1 MSEGALTK
9 AATAIDKHVGRR
21 VRMRRMLIGMTQE
34 KLGEALGLTFQQVQK
49 YEKGTNRIG
58 ASRLHQIASILGV
71 PVEFFYEG
79 APAIGGKV
87 SASELPASYGSEFL
101 ATPEG
106 VQLMKAFTR
115 IRNER
120 VRRRVIDLL
129 LALGES
135 EQGGDDDEATA
146 AETTRRG
153 RASGRGGPSARG
165 AGRERRV

>member
-79 APAIGGKV
+79 APALGGKA

-120 VRRRVIDLL
+120 IRRRVIDLL
-129 LALGES
+129 LALGDT
-135 EQGGDDDEATA
+135 EQGGDEDEVTIAEA
-146 AETTRRG
+146 ARRG
-153 RASGRGGPSARG
+153 RTSGRGGQGAR
-165 AGRERRV
+165 AGRERRA

>member
-58 ASRLHQIASILGV
+58 ASRLHQIAAILGV

-79 APAIGGKV
+79 APALGGKI
-87 SASELPASYGSEFL
+87 SASDLPASYGSEFL

-120 VRRRVIDLL
+120 IRRRVIDLL
-129 LALGES
+129 LALGEA
-135 EQGGDDDEATA
+135 EQGGDEDEASI
-146 AETTRRG
+146 AEASRRG
-153 RASGRGGPSARG
+153 RSPGRGGHSAR
-165 AGRERRV
+165 AGRERRA

>member
-1 MSEGALTK
+1 MTEAALTK

-58 ASRLHQIASILGV
+58 ASRLHQIGAILGV

-79 APAIGGKV
+79 APSLGGKPG
-87 SASELPASYGSEFL
+87 ATELPASYGSEFL

-115 IRNER
+115 IRNDKI
-120 VRRRVIDLL
+120 RRRVIVLL
-129 LALGES
+129 LALGEAG
-135 EQGGDDDEATA
+135 QGGDDEGEHVL
-146 AETTRRG
+146 AETARRG
-153 RASGRGGPSARG
+153 RSSGRGGQSGRAARSR
-165 AGRERRV
+165 A

>member
-1 MSEGALTK
+1 MSVGAVTK

-58 ASRLHQIASILGV
+58 ASRLHQIAAILGV

-79 APAIGGKV
+79 APAIGGKT
-87 SASELPASYGSEFL
+87 SASDLPASYGSEFL

-120 VRRRVIDLL
+120 IRRRVIDLL
-129 LALGES
+129 VALGDA
-135 EQGGDDDEATA
+135 EQGGDEDEVAITEA
-146 AETTRRG
+146 SRRG
-153 RASGRGGPSARG
+153 RASGRGGQGAR
-165 AGRERRV
+165 AGRERRA

>member
-58 ASRLHQIASILGV
+58 ASRLHQIGSILGV

-79 APAIGGKV
+79 APALGGK

-101 ATPEG
+101 STPEG

-120 VRRRVIDLL
+120 IRRRVIDLL
-129 LALGES
+129 LALGEA
-135 EQGGDDDEATA
+135 EQGGDEDEVTAT
-146 AETTRRG
+146 EGSRRG
-153 RASGRGGPSARG
+153 RSSGRGGPSAR

>member
-1 MSEGALTK
+1 MTK

-58 ASRLHQIASILGV
+58 ASRLHQIGAILGV

-79 APAIGGKV
+79 APALGGKA

-101 ATPEG
+101 STPEG

-120 VRRRVIDLL
+120 IRRRVIDLL

-135 EQGGDDDEATA
+135 EQGGDDDEVTI
-146 AETTRRG
+146 AEASRRG
-153 RASGRGGPSARG
+153 RTTGRGGQGAR
-165 AGRERRV
+165 AGRERRA